1 MVKVGHAAAT
11 QRSTGVGITSVI
23 NELENKFTFYRTT
36 AIVSPDE
43 ATTPS
48 QPSDM
53 DPLLRDIDLLSGI
66 LGDIV
71 KRENPAVFDVR
82 VSIWMSSIFSAAN
95 DPPTLS
101 SCRSLSVCVQLYEMY
116 RRHAVARSI
125 GDTTALSRM
134 IICATQIS
142 AADSLGVVRAF
153 TQMLNLVNAAEV
165 HHRARSLRL
174 LDKQSGR
181 CSPLPVVDDSVA
193 GTFEHL
199 LRGVQEGQALQ
210 HRQEEIFGRLMRQ
223 QVDIVLTAHP
233 TEVSE

>member
-82 VSIWMSSIFSAAN
+82 VYGCLLYGCL
-95 DPPTLS
+95 LS
-101 SCRSLSVCVQLYEMY
+101 RLLTTHPLFPHVVRYLSVCSYTRCTGGMQLP
-116 RRHAVARSI
+116 
-125 GDTTALSRM
+125 GL
-134 IICATQIS
+134 
-142 AADSLGVVRAF
+142 LGIP
-153 TQMLNLVNAAEV
+153 
-165 HHRARSLRL
+165 L
-174 LDKQSGR
+174 LCPG
-181 CSPLPVVDDSVA
+181 
-193 GTFEHL
+193 
-199 LRGVQEGQALQ
+199 
-210 HRQEEIFGRLMRQ
+210 
-223 QVDIVLTAHP
+223 
-233 TEVSE
+233 

>member
-1 MVKVGHAAAT
+1 
-11 QRSTGVGITSVI
+11 
-23 NELENKFTFYRTT
+23 
-36 AIVSPDE
+36 
-43 ATTPS
+43 
-48 QPSDM
+48 
-53 DPLLRDIDLLSGI
+53 
-66 LGDIV
+66 
-71 KRENPAVFDVR
+71 
-82 VSIWMSSIFSAAN
+82 
-95 DPPTLS
+95 
-101 SCRSLSVCVQLYEMY
+101 MY